1 MMARGQHHVTHPAF
15 FGQSCP
21 GVGVKVLRFELA
33 GQLGVLAHWNLLIP
47 LHPFAPARNR
57 VDAPV
62 QEHADTRLAPPGNSL
77 CRVRILRQR
86 RPLGRRHSASK
97 KEEAEQQDCAFPH
110 ILPVTY
116 AALAL
121 ICQHLPYLCP
131 LCPPRLPLA
140 RGALK
145 PARNRAQTYSPSAS
159 ESPEDGSILSGKL
172 AIQLT

>member
-1 MMARGQHHVTHPAF
+1 MMARGQHHVTYPAF

-47 LHPFAPARNR
+47 LHPLAPARNR
-57 VDAPV
+57 VDPPV
-62 QEHADTRLAPPGNSL
+62 QEHSHARLAPPCDSL
-77 CRVRILRQR
+77 CRIRILHQWS
-86 RPLGRRHSASK
+86 PLSMRHSTSE

-110 ILPVTY
+110 ILTVTH

-145 PARNRAQTYSPSAS
+145 PPATAHELTRRPPRNPPRTAPSEAANYRCS
-159 ESPEDGSILSGKL
+159 
-172 AIQLT
+172 